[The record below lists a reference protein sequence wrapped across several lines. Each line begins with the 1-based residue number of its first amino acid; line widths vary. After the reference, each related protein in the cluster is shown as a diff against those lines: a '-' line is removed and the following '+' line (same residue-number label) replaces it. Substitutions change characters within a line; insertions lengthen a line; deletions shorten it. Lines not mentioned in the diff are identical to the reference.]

1 MEKTTRLTQQDLQ
14 IYPSQRMTDTPD
26 GGGLMVGQPL
36 TGEDNEIFPPV
47 SDVDRT
53 MGSLDA
59 RLLYPA
65 VLRNDS
71 EPLYGGHFVITEP
84 PTSENVSFLAFKA
97 RNYGESRA
105 DIMPRIEAYSVPT
118 VESRMTLLGRHL
130 AGVRLVQAYQREEA
144 PLPKVGERYCLQYGE
159 KTKDVTRRITEY
171 FRIVNIEDEVRI
183 FEIPQSNGVVEEV
196 PRRVVKMEISNPL
209 TRDFDG
215 VDYPAK
221 GYAAP
226 KVKILETQVAD
237 SAAYYGVK
245 PVSDGLS
252 AGDAALTVSSI
263 YEKLVPTSTVE
274 TPYADEYPVPGEA
287 WVAAAPEKQ
296 LFAGHV
302 SNGTLIFPCSLLP
315 GSVKIG
321 NYQDNALGQLKSG
334 DNLISVD
341 YAQGRLTGLP
351 DGYHTVTAIPAANSS
366 AARYAFAVEI
376 KETNHGTAFAP
387 LLKPTP
393 VLGSLKVS
401 FMALGVWYLLTDSGD
416 GILRD
421 EAGKAVGTVSSATGS
436 VVLNLPVLPDIGSRL
451 VFQWGGISGFA
462 SFDGGK
468 TGVAATPKPSESKC
482 TYDLGHPIKPGTLVL
497 TWEDNGAKTARDDGN
512 GNLTGDIQGAV
523 DYLNGVITTVR
534 YINSNA
540 VDYTCEEALKI
551 SASVVGGAGYGMT
564 LGDKG
569 THFELT
575 FKDSLPN
582 QATFSLKLE
591 GSVSEKNEYTVPNW
605 YGAALRQTF

>member
-130 AGVRLVQAYQREEA
+130 AGVRLVQAYQRVEA
-144 PLPKVGERYCLQYGE
+144 PLPKVGERYCLQYEE

-171 FRIVNIEDEVRI
+171 FRIINIEDEVRI
-183 FEIPQSNGVVEEV
+183 FEIPKSNGEVEEV

-296 LFAGHV
+296 LFAGRV
-302 SNGTLIFPCSLLP
+302 DSGTLTLPSAVLP
-315 GSVKIG
+315 GSIKVG
-321 NYQDNALGQLKSG
+321 NYTDNGFGQLKSG
-334 DNLISVD
+334 DNVVNAD
-341 YAQGRLTGLP
+341 YANGRLSGLP
-351 DGYHTVTAIPAANSS
+351 SGYYTVTAVPGSKTSS
-366 AARYAFAVEI
+366 ARYAFAVEI
-376 KETNHGTAFAP
+376 KETNHGTSYAP
-387 LLKPTP
+387 LLRPIP
-393 VLGSLKVS
+393 LVGSLRVS
-401 FMALGVWYLLTDSGD
+401 FMGFGVWYLLSDSGD
-416 GILRD
+416 GVLRD

-436 VVLNLPVLPDIGSRL
+436 VVLNLPVLPDVGSRL
-451 VFQWGGISGFA
+451 VFQWGAASGFVA
-462 SFDGGK
+462 FDGGAL
-468 TGVAATPKPSESKC
+468 GGGNTPKRAEGQCIYS
-482 TYDLGHPIKPGTLVL
+482 LGHAVKPGSLVL
-497 TWEDNGAKTARDDGN
+497 TWQDNGSKTARDDGK
-512 GNLTGDIQGAV
+512 GKLTGDASGDV
-523 DYLNGVITTVR
+523 NYLTGEIKMPT
-534 YINSNA
+534 YINSNNVNYVCTEPERIHA
-540 VDYTCEEALKI
+540 VMNNGF
-551 SASVVGGAGYGMT
+551 SVTESEHEWV
-564 LGDKG
+564 LNFGDKVPDLQAILITAAG
-569 THFELT
+569 RIDDA
-575 FKDSLPN
+575 KDY
-582 QATFSLKLE
+582 
-591 GSVSEKNEYTVPNW
+591 SVSNGYIID
-605 YGAALRQTF
+605 ALR

>member
-118 VESRMTLLGRHL
+118 VESRMTLMGRHL

-144 PLPKVGERYCLQYGE
+144 PLPKVGERYCLQHE
-159 KTKDVTRRITEY
+159 DKTNAKTERITEY
-171 FRIVNIEDEVRI
+171 FRIANLTHEMRT
-183 FEIPQSNGVVEEV
+183 FEIPLPSGQTKEIR
-196 PRRVVKMEISNPL
+196 RRVVKMETTNPL

-215 VDYPAK
+215 VDYPVE
-221 GYAAP
+221 GYAGN

-237 SAAYYGVK
+237 SASYYGVK
-245 PVSDGLS
+245 PVSDDLK
-252 AGDAALTVSSI
+252 AGDASLTVASI

-274 TPYADEYPVPGEA
+274 TPYADQYPVAGDM

-296 LFAGHV
+296 VFRGYV
-302 SNGTLIFPCSLLP
+302 SGGTLTMPHSLLP
-315 GSVKIG
+315 GSIKIG
-321 NYQDNALGQLKSG
+321 NYKDNAQGQLVSG
-334 DNLISVD
+334 DDIIQAD
-341 YAQGRLTGLP
+341 YEKGRLSGIPSGT
-351 DGYHTVTAIPAANSS
+351 YTVSAIPTAKSS
-366 AARYAFAVEI
+366 AARFAFAVEI
-376 KETNHGTAFAP
+376 KETNQGTAFAP
-387 LLKPTP
+387 LLTP
-393 VLGSLKVS
+393 APVAGSLKVS
-401 FMALGVWYLLTDSGD
+401 FMALGVWYLLADSGD
-416 GILRD
+416 GVLRD
-421 EAGKAVGTVSSATGS
+421 EAGKAAGTVSSATGS
-436 VVLNLPVLPDIGSRL
+436 VVLNLPVLPDVGSRL

-462 SFDGGK
+462 SSDGGK
-468 TGVAATPKPSESKC
+468 TGTAATPKPAESKC
-482 TYDLGHPIKPGTLVL
+482 TYGLGHPIKPGTLVL
-497 TWEDNGAKTARDDGN
+497 TWQDGGTKTASDDGN
-512 GNLTGDIQGAV
+512 GSLTGDMQGSV
-523 DYLNGVITTVR
+523 DYLNGVISTAR
-534 YINSNA
+534 YINSNTVEYA
-540 VDYTCEEALKI
+540 CEETRRI

-564 LGDKG
+564 AEDKG
-569 THFELT
+569 AHWELV
-575 FKDSLPN
+575 FKDATPN
-582 QATFSLKLE
+582 QSAFSLDVK
-591 GSVSEKNEYTVPNW
+591 GQVSEETEYTVSNW
-605 YGAALRQTF
+605 YGAAVR